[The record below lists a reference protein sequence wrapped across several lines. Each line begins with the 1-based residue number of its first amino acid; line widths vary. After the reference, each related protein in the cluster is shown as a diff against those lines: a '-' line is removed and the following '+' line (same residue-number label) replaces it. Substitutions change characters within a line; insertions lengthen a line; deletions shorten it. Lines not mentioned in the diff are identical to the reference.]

1 MWVFNCLHPKFYE
14 FLILKKRF
22 VIINN
27 NAEKLVQQIQD
38 HLFLNRYSRF
48 QQLTSFTCF
57 LLYSYMYIVQF
68 LACCRTFNSECF
80 FRLHFIVVNFCSVTH
95 VVCVNIPILSVPHSF
110 CSSRSYCVNENI
122 LTPCSLNLL
131 KYDVST
137 FKITLSPTQNEI
149 TFIFNTT
156 SIYECCM

>member
-1 MWVFNCLHPKFYE
+1 
-14 FLILKKRF
+14 
-22 VIINN
+22 
-27 NAEKLVQQIQD
+27 
-38 HLFLNRYSRF
+38 
-48 QQLTSFTCF
+48 
-57 LLYSYMYIVQF
+57 MYIVQF

-156 SIYECCM
+156 SIYECCMWFASEVATAKQISAKKNVYWVADVISEESNARQNIYSSRYLTK